1 VSVFFTP
8 TLSGTRYGTLF
19 INTNGYF
26 STVTT
31 ISLEG
36 TGTGL
41 TITPN
46 PLAMGSSAVNTTVTK
61 SIAVKGGTTY
71 SSVTLEGD
79 TTDFTIATNTC
90 SGTVAAT
97 CAIGITFDPTSTGAK
112 KATLVIK
119 DTDPTSPQVVSIT
132 GTGSSYEKFTPA
144 LVSFATTQLD
154 GTTSKNTK
162 ITFTYTGTPALTLT
176 GLAPSTGFTVN
187 ETGISSAACNPGT
200 TTLAKNQFCYFNVAF
215 APGTAI
221 GTIVGDV
228 TASFTGDPN
237 NSSLQLPL
245 TGKATEVSLSPASLA
260 FGTVT
265 SGTKN
270 ETLTVKNV
278 GTTTLAFSGT
288 PTITG
293 TGSGQFTVLPYSA
306 SPVTSTCL
314 NGAVTLTN
322 NQTCTFTVQFTST
335 GAGVSYAETLSV
347 SDNGGASPQAEK
359 ITAKD

>member
-1 VSVFFTP
+1 
-8 TLSGTRYGTLF
+8 
-19 INTNGYF
+19 
-26 STVTT
+26 
-31 ISLEG
+31 
-36 TGTGL
+36 
-41 TITPN
+41 
-46 PLAMGSSAVNTTVTK
+46 
-61 SIAVKGGTTY
+61 
-71 SSVTLEGD
+71 
-79 TTDFTIATNTC
+79 
-90 SGTVAAT
+90 
-97 CAIGITFDPTSTGAK
+97 
-112 KATLVIK
+112 
-119 DTDPTSPQVVSIT
+119 
-132 GTGSSYEKFTPA
+132 
-144 LVSFATTQLD
+144 
-154 GTTSKNTK
+154 
-162 ITFTYTGTPALTLT
+162 
-176 GLAPSTGFTVN
+176 
-187 ETGISSAACNPGT
+187 
-200 TTLAKNQFCYFNVAF
+200 
-215 APGTAI
+215 
-221 GTIVGDV
+221 V

-245 TGKATEVSLSPASLA
+245 TGKATEVSLSPAALA

-278 GTTTLAFSGT
+278 GTTTLTFSGT